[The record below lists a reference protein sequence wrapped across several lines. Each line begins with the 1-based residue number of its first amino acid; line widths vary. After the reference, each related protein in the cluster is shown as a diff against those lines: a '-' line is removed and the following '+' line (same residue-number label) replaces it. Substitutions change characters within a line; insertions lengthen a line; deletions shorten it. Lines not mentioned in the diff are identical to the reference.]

1 MKLIIQKLNIFC
13 FYEEPI
19 KGRPNYFLGARAHS
33 HVFFQKVKWKH
44 NNSKN
49 VNLTSKWRLSYFLIF
64 TFHLN
69 PLGANLTKW
78 SNTLKQ
84 FGRIVWAYL
93 TVLLGWRLKC

>member
-49 VNLTSKWRLSYFLIF
+49 VNLT
-64 TFHLN
+64 
-69 PLGANLTKW
+69 
-78 SNTLKQ
+78 
-84 FGRIVWAYL
+84 
-93 TVLLGWRLKC
+93 